1 MTKFIFLILLLLALN
16 ISAINLADVTF
27 SVSSEIDSNLE
38 IIETVDILIPI
49 NSLIFKKE
57 DNKFTSLLNIQYS
70 FSDRK
75 NNPIKTI
82 FIDTSLI
89 LDNYN
94 KTTSDS
100 VFNITKSFDTD
111 SNYSSMRIVVYDI
124 QSANS
129 ISFDSD
135 IIMPYS
141 KENKSYIKKI
151 KSIDDNKWHFL
162 NADSISF
169 SVDYSIINKENYQI
183 YIKIFNKNKNFYSK
197 TFDLKNIKSDTF
209 NISANIDVAKYTLTV
224 TLLENKKKISSVSTD
239 FYIDFSFIYSNREY
253 NDILNALAY
262 FAVGTQVNILRN
274 AKAEEREKLWTEFW
288 NKAKENPVLS
298 GHIIYSDFL
307 KRYQY
312 TNRYYSNYS
321 KKGYKTDFGRIYI
334 LYGKPDEIEEHPF
347 DLDSKP
353 FVIWYY
359 YSLGYNFRFV
369 DRFSYGEY
377 KLINYYEQLR

>member
-1 MTKFIFLILLLLALN
+1 MKKNILLILLIFVLN
-16 ISAINLADVTF
+16 LSAINLSDVTF
-27 SVSSEIDSNLE
+27 SVASEIDSNLN

-57 DNKFTSLLNIQYS
+57 DNKFTSLLKIQYS
-70 FSDRK
+70 FADKR
-75 NNPIKTI
+75 NQPIRSI

-89 LDNYN
+89 LDDYS
-94 KTTSDS
+94 KTISDS

-111 SNYSSMRIVVYDI
+111 SNYASVKIAVYDV
-124 QSANS
+124 QSSNS
-129 ISFDSD
+129 ISFESD

-151 KSIDDNKWHFL
+151 KSIEDNKWHFL
-162 NADSISF
+162 NTDSIAF
-169 SVDYSIINKENYQI
+169 SVNYSLISEENYQI
-183 YIKIFNKNKNFYSK
+183 LVKIFNKSKSFYSK
-197 TFDLKNIKSDTF
+197 TFDLKNDESDTF
-209 NISANIDVAKYTLTV
+209 NISTNIDVGKYTLTV
-224 TLLENKKKISSVSTD
+224 TLLENRKKISSVSTD
-239 FYIDFSFIYSNREY
+239 FYIDFSFMHSDREY

-274 AKAEEREKLWTEFW
+274 AKPIEREKLWSDFW
-288 NKAKENPVLS
+288 NKAEENPVLS
-298 GHIIYSDFL
+298 GHITYHNFL
-307 KRYQY
+307 SRYQY
-312 TNRYYSNYS
+312 VNRYYSNYS

-347 DLDSKP
+347 DLNSKP

-369 DRFSYGEY
+369 DVFGYGEY
-377 KLINYYEQLR
+377 RLINYYEQLR